1 MAIELHTLH
10 SLNLALR
17 AGLVAVLLLVALV
30 LWRDHRRSVSARLG
44 TACALGVAA
53 YALYLLPGFA
63 EPPQLWQ
70 LPIAALT
77 TGNAVVFWLLSRALF
92 ADHFRLQPWHGA
104 AWGLLA
110 GAGLVNCYALA
121 PQQPLAEALGG
132 AILVVTLG
140 CSLMAVIQSLATWR
154 ADLVEGRRRLRVF
167 IVAAGAA
174 YTLLNTGTKLV
185 LHDRPAAAEW
195 ASFIDAIGLAL
206 VVLPIAWRL
215 LGSVRAEL
223 FDAASMHALPP
234 PVPPVAA
241 STPSTAAAPPATAPA
256 APEPA
261 DARWVAALNRL
272 MEHERV
278 YREEGLSI
286 GALADRL
293 GLPEHK
299 LRRLINQQLGW
310 RNFNQYLN
318 AYRLADAK
326 AALADPLQAEVP
338 VLTIAMDAG
347 FQSLGPFNRA
357 FKADTGVTPSEYRRQ
372 ALASPPPVPDPTA
385 ASAPARAVALHALR

>member
-1 MAIELHTLH
+1 MATDPHTLH

-30 LWRDHRRSVSARLG
+30 LWRDHRRSVAARLG

-63 EPPQLWQ
+63 EPPQVWQ
-70 LPIAALT
+70 LPIAALS

-92 ADHFRLQPWHGA
+92 AEPFRLKPWHGA

-132 AILVVTLG
+132 AILVITLG
-140 CSLMAVIQSLATWR
+140 CSLMAVMQSLATWR
-154 ADLVEGRRRLRVF
+154 GDLVEGRRRLRVF

-195 ASFIDAIGLAL
+195 ASLVDAVGLAL

-223 FDAASMHALPP
+223 FELPPAPGVPVPLVPSAVEPARDDGTVAPALDAADL
-234 PVPPVAA
+234 
-241 STPSTAAAPPATAPA
+241 
-256 APEPA
+256 
-261 DARWVAALNRL
+261 RRVAALQRL
-272 MEHERV
+272 MEHDRV

-286 GALADRL
+286 GALAERL
-293 GLPEHK
+293 GLAEHK

-326 AALADPLQAEVP
+326 AALADPQRAEVP

-357 FKADTGVTPSEYRRQ
+357 FKADTGLTPSEYRRQ
-372 ALASPPPVPDPTA
+372 ALAAAPGAAP
-385 ASAPARAVALHALR
+385 ASAPVEPRAAALSAAR